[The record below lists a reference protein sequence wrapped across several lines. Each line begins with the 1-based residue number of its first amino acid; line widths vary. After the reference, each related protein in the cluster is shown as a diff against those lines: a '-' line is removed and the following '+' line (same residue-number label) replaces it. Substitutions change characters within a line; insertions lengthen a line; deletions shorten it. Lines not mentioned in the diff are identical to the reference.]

1 MYGLKGLCAYAA
13 HAEALGKT
21 SPTVNAFVA
30 EALAFLGSPEAAEVP
45 KVLEMALK
53 CVGWGL

>member
-21 SPTVNAFVA
+21 SPTVSAFVA
-30 EALAFLGSPEAAEVP
+30 EALTFLGSPAAAEVP
-45 KVLEMALK
+45 AVLAMALK
-53 CVGWGL
+53 